1 MTAALTLACVLPAHA
16 ATAPVFTPPSGWNSI
31 SGDSLMS
38 GMQSVLQAPLPFSAD
53 QFKMLGMWV
62 GAEPMQML
70 TLTRGKA
77 VASPETIAASFAPR
91 DESQGQVRYHVAT
104 QPYSFCGS
112 PGNLVSVELGGF
124 MGFTMAYDL
133 AVTQAG
139 GVSYMLSYIHMAGA
153 SDPAAERSLRS
164 LCPTR

>member
-1 MTAALTLACVLPAHA
+1 MT
-16 ATAPVFTPPSGWNSI
+16 
-31 SGDSLMS
+31 

-62 GAEPMQML
+62 GAGPMQML
-70 TLTRGKA
+70 TLTRGRA
-77 VASPETIAASFAPR
+77 VASPESIAASFPSR
-91 DESQGQVRYHVAT
+91 DTSEGQVRYHVAT

-112 PGNLVSVELGGF
+112 PGSLVSVEFGGF

-139 GVSYMLSYIHMAGA
+139 GVSYMLSYIHLAGA
-153 SDPAAERSLRS
+153 GDPAAEQSLRS